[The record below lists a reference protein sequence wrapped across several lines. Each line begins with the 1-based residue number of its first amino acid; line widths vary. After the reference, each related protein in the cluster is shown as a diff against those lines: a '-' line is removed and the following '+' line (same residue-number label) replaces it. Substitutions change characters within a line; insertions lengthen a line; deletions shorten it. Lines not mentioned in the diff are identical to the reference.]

1 MEITQVSLLMKM
13 ENDVVVIDP
22 MIDGSQTTVGQQ
34 IKQFDLSVIKVSN
47 KKIPFEKW
55 SQYRSEISPI
65 STWQKHFLEGGYI
78 GIITGKVSGNLEILD
93 FDLKN
98 DPEKTIYEEFAKL
111 VPAELLE
118 RLIKQ
123 TTVNGGFHLI
133 YRCPEVIEGNLK
145 LANSIE
151 GETIIETRG
160 EGGYFC
166 HHLKDYRVVNGNF
179 DMKALSYE
187 IPVITADEREIMHS
201 IARSLNRKFI
211 RQKDG
216 SYQENAVNRFNQEYN
231 ILDLFENHG
240 WPIEKEDDEKYYLN
254 RPDSSNTHSG
264 YYFKDTKTFICFS
277 SSTDFEPSK
286 PYNHLQVLQV
296 LSKEKD
302 YRTCLK
308 MIEKLGFT
316 LENDVPQTNRN
327 SKKVS
332 ADEIAAYLNNNG
344 VRYDTFIQDLTMC
357 GRVITENQY
366 NTLSIDL
373 KKHYDSEIPRAKF
386 EEVIKSDYVKTHDPI
401 LDFVEEHKD
410 CFSEGNFEQWVDCLE
425 LKNKDVKRSTVVHFF
440 RKWYVGMIAQAMNGE
455 YPNEFFLSLLSVKQ
469 GIGKTTILRKFVLPV
484 ELQKYVLEH
493 ALSFDDDFK
502 VIMGQGILIID
513 DEMDGRTYEAERSFK
528 SLLSTKEL
536 TTRRKYDRRISNIK
550 RRASFAGSGNNKFV
564 VKEKQNRRILP
575 IEIEKIDYKKLDGLK
590 LDELFMEAYNLFIN
604 GFKYSFENSDTT
616 LLEELY
622 MDYRQISE
630 LDLIFEE
637 EIKAPE
643 DENDILYI
651 SCLDLVLVLS
661 EKYGKSSK
669 MINSK
674 SIGNQMVEMKID
686 RTRRSTKKTTCYSI
700 SKKSSV
706 INLLDTNSISYSLNP
721 CLSGKRQ
728 SPDEIF

>member
-1 MEITQVSLLMKM
+1 MEITQVLLLMKM
-13 ENDVVVIDP
+13 ENDVVTRENL
-22 MIDGSQTTVGQQ
+22 IDGSQTTVDLQQ
-34 IKQFDLSVIKVSN
+34 TQFDLSVIKVSN

-55 SQYRSEISPI
+55 NQYRSEISPT
-65 STWQKHFLEGGYI
+65 STWHKHFLEGGYI
-78 GIITGKVSGNLEILD
+78 GIITGKVSGNLEVLD

-98 DPEKTIYEEFAKL
+98 DPEKTIYDEFAKL
-111 VPAELLE
+111 VPEELID
-118 RLIKQ
+118 RLVKQ

-145 LANSIE
+145 LAYNTE

-166 HHLKDYRVVNGNF
+166 HHLTDYTVVNGTF
-179 DMKALSYE
+179 DMKMLTYE
-187 IPVITADEREIMHS
+187 IPVITADEREMMHS
-201 IARSLNRKFI
+201 IARSLNRKII
-211 RQKDG
+211 RQTKG
-216 SYQENAVNRFNQEYN
+216 GYQKNAVNRFNQEYN
-231 ILDLFENHG
+231 ILYLFEEHG
-240 WPIEKEDDEKYYLN
+240 WTVIKEDDEKYYLN
-254 RPDSSNTHSG
+254 RPNSTSTHSG
-264 YYFKDTKTFICFS
+264 YYFKATKIFICFS
-277 SSTDFEPSK
+277 SSTDFNASK
-286 PYNHLQVLQV
+286 SYNHFQVLQV

-308 MIEKLGFT
+308 MIENLGFS
-316 LENDVPQTNRN
+316 LENDVPQPNRN
-327 SKKVS
+327 QKKVS
-332 ADEIAAYLNNNG
+332 ADDIAEYLNNRG
-344 VRYDTFIQDLTMC
+344 VRYDTFIQDLTVD
-357 GRVITENQY
+357 GSVITEIQY

-373 KKHYDSEIPRAKF
+373 KKYFDSEIPRAKF
-386 EEVIKSDYVKTHDPI
+386 EEVIKSEYVKTHDPI

-410 CFSEGNFEQWVDCLE
+410 CLSEGNFEQWVDCLT

-440 RKWYVGMIAQAMNGE
+440 RKWYVGMIAQALNGE
-455 YPNEFFLSLLSVKQ
+455 YPNEFFLSLLSIRQ
-469 GIGKTTILRKFVLPV
+469 GIGKTTLLRRFVLPL

-502 VIMGQGILIID
+502 VIMGQGLLIID

-575 IEIEKIDYKKLDGLK
+575 IEIETIDYGKLDDLK

-604 GFKYSFENSDTT
+604 GFKYSFENSDKT

-637 EIKAPE
+637 EINIPM
-643 DENDILYI
+643 DENDIFYI
-651 SCLDLVLVLS
+651 SCLDLVIALS

-669 MINSK
+669 MINAK
-674 SIGNQMVEMKID
+674 SIGNQMVELRVD
-686 RTRRSTKKTTCYSI
+686 RTRRGASRTTCYSI

-706 INLLDTNSISYSLNP
+706 IKFLDANSISFGLNP
-721 CLSGKRQ
+721 IWDKRMDHDQ
-728 SPDEIF
+728 NF

>member
-1 MEITQVSLLMKM
+1 MNNLLSDQYINSSETAVNKFAKH
-13 ENDVVVIDP
+13 I
-22 MIDGSQTTVGQQ
+22 
-34 IKQFDLSVIKVSN
+34 DLSVIKVSHH
-47 KKIPFEKW
+47 KTPFEKW
-55 SQYRSEISPI
+55 SQYRTEVSPI
-65 STWQKHFLEGGYI
+65 STWYQHFLEGGYI
-78 GIITGKVSGNLEILD
+78 GIITGKVSGYLEVLD

-98 DPEKTIYEEFAKL
+98 DPEKTIYDEFEKL
-111 VPAELLE
+111 VPKELLR

-123 TTVNGGFHLI
+123 TTVSGGYHLI
-133 YRCPEVIEGNLK
+133 YRCPEGIEGNLK
-145 LANSIE
+145 LAN
-151 GETIIETRG
+151 GVDGKTIIETRG

-166 HHLKDYRVVNGNF
+166 HHLKDYRVVNGKF
-179 DMKALSYE
+179 DMAELSYE
-187 IPVITADEREIMHS
+187 IPVITAAEREIMHS
-201 IARSLNRKFI
+201 IARSLNRKTL
-211 RQKDG
+211 RQKDHG
-216 SYQENAVNRFNQEYN
+216 YQENAVNRFNQEYK

-240 WPIEKEDDEKYYLN
+240 WTIEKEDDEKYYLN
-254 RPDSSNTHSG
+254 RPDFTSTHSG
-264 YYFKDTKTFICFS
+264 YYFKETKTFICFS

-286 PYNHLQVLQV
+286 PYNHFQVMQV
-296 LSKEKD
+296 LSSEKD
-302 YRTCLK
+302 YRNSLK
-308 MIEKLGFT
+308 MIESFGFPS
-316 LENDVPQTNRN
+316 ENDVTQTSRN

-332 ADEIAAYLNNNG
+332 ADEIADYLNSKD
-344 VRYDTFIQDLTMC
+344 VRYDTFIQDLTIH
-357 GRVITENQY
+357 GKVITENHY

-373 KKHYDSEIPRAKF
+373 KKYYNSEIARAKF
-386 EEVIKSDYVKTHDPI
+386 EEVIKSNYIKTHDPI
-401 LDFVEEHKD
+401 LDYVEEHKN
-410 CFSEGNFEQWVDCLE
+410 CNSEGNFDKWVDCLE
-425 LKNKDVKRSTVVHFF
+425 LKNSDVKRSTVVHFF
-440 RKWYVGMIAQAMNGE
+440 RKWYVGMIAQAMDGE

-469 GIGKTTILRKFVLPV
+469 GIGKTTLLRRFVLPV

-564 VKEKQNRRILP
+564 VKEKKNRRILP
-575 IEIEKIDYKKLDGLK
+575 VEIEKIDYEKLGELK

-604 GFKYSFENSDTT
+604 GFKYSFENSDEK

-622 MDYRQISE
+622 MDYRQVSE

-643 DENDILYI
+643 NENDVLFI

-669 MINSK
+669 MINAK
-674 SIGNQMVEMKID
+674 AIANQMVEMKID
-686 RTRRSTKKTTCYSI
+686 RTRKGQKRTTCYSI

-706 INLLDTNSISYSLNP
+706 INLLDTNTISYRLNP
-721 CLSGKRQ
+721 CLLDKWRSH
-728 SPDEIF
+728 DEVF